1 MSASTPLVRTLP
13 AARHHWSAVLLSR
26 VSDYS
31 QLVKPRISLMVLLTV
46 SVGYFLAGDVA
57 TAAAPLWLAWLGIA
71 LTAASSSALN
81 QWWERDRDAL
91 MQRTMDRPLP
101 SGRLSS
107 SEVLSFGI
115 LSGVAGIVVLALWV
129 NELTAILTAA
139 TCLLYV
145 FVYTPLKSRT
155 LLCTTLGAIP
165 GALPPVLGW
174 TAAGRPLDAGACS
187 LFAILFLWQFP
198 HFLAIAWLYRKDYAA
213 AGLKMLPAGRSADRV
228 VGLSAVAYAVCLLAV
243 CLTPTTVGLAGPVYG
258 CCAAALTLAYVAA
271 AARFAWRPARNT
283 ARGLLAVSLIHLPLV
298 LLVLTWD
305 HWRGLQVF

>member
-1 MSASTPLVRTLP
+1 MSVSSPLP
-13 AARHHWSAVLLSR
+13 AARLPWSTTIAGRL
-26 VSDYS
+26 SDYA

-46 SVGYFLAGDVA
+46 SVGYFLAGDGA
-57 TAAAPLWLAWLGIA
+57 SSAAPLWLACLGIG
-71 LTAASSSALN
+71 LTAACSSALN
-81 QWWERDRDAL
+81 QWWERKTDAR
-91 MQRTMDRPLP
+91 MCRTRQRPLP

-107 SEVLSFGI
+107 AEVVFF
-115 LSGVAGIVVLALWV
+115 GVACGATGLFILMRWV
-129 NELTAILTAA
+129 NGTTAALTAA

-155 LLCTTLGAIP
+155 LLCTTIGAIP

-174 TAAGRPLDAGACS
+174 AAAGRELDAGAVA

-198 HFLAIAWLYRKDYAA
+198 HFLAIAWLYQHDYAS
-213 AGLKMLPAGRSADRV
+213 AGLKMLPSGRNADRI
-228 VGLSAVAYAVCLLAV
+228 VGLSAVAYALCLLAAILV
-243 CLTPTTVGLAGPVYG
+243 PTAVGLAGEAYG
-258 CCAAALTLAYVAA
+258 CWAAALTAAYVAA
-271 AARFAWRPARNT
+271 ACRFAWRPERST